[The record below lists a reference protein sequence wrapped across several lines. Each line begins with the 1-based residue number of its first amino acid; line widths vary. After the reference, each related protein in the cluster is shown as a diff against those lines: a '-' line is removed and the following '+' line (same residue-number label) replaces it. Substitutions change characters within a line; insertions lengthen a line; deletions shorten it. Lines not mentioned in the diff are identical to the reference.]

1 MRNRFFR
8 PLALLLLLTCCI
20 LGNTFAAVKPAA
32 KYTLAVLPLEPSGRI
47 TANEAE
53 TLTMRLS
60 AELERTG
67 IFMVTPSSTVAQT
80 LANGGNGCSTVAC
93 GAEAGKQLGVKL
105 IVNGSVRKVGQ
116 LYFVE
121 TQMIHAGSGQVV
133 ERANEDFDGD
143 LEGLQNL
150 MAAVARKLVGKSA
163 LLNGSTTSTKTEA
176 PAQELKTTEYGSAGT
191 SDPGSGTEN
200 PAQYSSSGSNKILV
214 YGLVAVGAVGAAIGI
229 SQLTKG
235 SDKDNKP
242 PTTGTNLPNPPSFP

>member
-1 MRNRFFR
+1 MRISFCR
-8 PLALLLLLTCCI
+8 PLMLLLSLFCCTM
-20 LGNTFAAVKPAA
+20 GHASAAVKSVA

-53 TLTMRLS
+53 VLTARLTT
-60 AELERTG
+60 ELERTG
-67 IFMVTPSSTVAQT
+67 IFIVTAPSAVTQT
-80 LANGGNGCSTVAC
+80 LANGGTGCSTAAC

-133 ERANEDFDGD
+133 ERANEDFDSD
-143 LEGLQNL
+143 FESLQGL
-150 MAAVARKLVGKSA
+150 MATVARKLVGKSA
-163 LLNGSTTSTKTEA
+163 MLNGSSASTKAEA
-176 PAQELKTTEYGSAGT
+176 PVQELKTTEHSSAGT
-191 SDPGSGTEN
+191 TEPDGGTTN
-200 PAQYSSSGSNKILV
+200 TPQYSTSNNKILV

>member
-8 PLALLLLLTCCI
+8 PLALLLSLTCCI
-20 LGNTFAAVKPAA
+20 IGNTFAAVKPAA

-53 TLTMRLS
+53 TLTLRLS
-60 AELERTG
+60 AELEQTG
-67 IFMVTPSSTVAQT
+67 IFMVTAPNTVGQT

-176 PAQELKTTEYGSAGT
+176 PAQELKTTEYSGAGT
-191 SDPGSGTEN
+191 PESGSGTEN
-200 PAQYSSSGSNKILV
+200 TTQYSSGSNKVLV

>member
-1 MRNRFFR
+1 MRKKFCR
-8 PLALLLLLTCCI
+8 PLALLLSLTCCSI
-20 LGNTFAAVKPAA
+20 GNTFVVVKPAA
-32 KYTLAVLPLEPSGRI
+32 KYNLAVLPLEPSGRI

-53 TLTMRLS
+53 ILTSRLS

-67 IFMVTPSSTVAQT
+67 IFIVTAPGTVAQT
-80 LANGGNGCSTVAC
+80 LANGGTGCSTAAC
-93 GAEAGKQLGVKL
+93 GAAAGKQLGVKL

-163 LLNGSTTSTKTEA
+163 LLNGGASSEA
-176 PAQELKTTEYGSAGT
+176 PAQELKTTEYSGAGT
-191 SDPGSGTEN
+191 AEPGRGAEN
-200 PAQYSSSGSNKILV
+200 TASYSSGSNKVLV

-235 SDKDNKP
+235 SDNKTKP
-242 PTTGTNLPNPPSFP
+242 PTNGSNLPNPPSFP

>member
-1 MRNRFFR
+1 MRNRFCR
-8 PLALLLLLTCCI
+8 PLALLLSLICFSM
-20 LGNTFAAVKPAA
+20 GNAFAAVKPAA
-32 KYTLAVLPLEPSGRI
+32 KYKLAVLPLEPSGRI

-53 TLTMRLS
+53 ILTSRLS

-67 IFMVTPSSTVAQT
+67 IFIVTPPSTVVQT
-80 LANGGNGCSTVAC
+80 LANGGTGCSTVAC

-121 TQMIHAGSGQVV
+121 TQMIHTGSGQVV

-143 LEGLQNL
+143 MEGLQNL
-150 MAAVARKLVGKSA
+150 MTAVAHKLVGKSA
-163 LLNGSTTSTKTEA
+163 LLNGSSTSTKTEA
-176 PAQELKTTEYGSAGT
+176 PAQELKTTEHSSAGT
-191 SDPGSGTEN
+191 TEPSSG
-200 PAQYSSSGSNKILV
+200 AQNTTSYSSGSNKVLV

-235 SDKDNKP
+235 SDNNNKP
-242 PTTGTNLPNPPSFP
+242 PTSGNNLPNPPSFP